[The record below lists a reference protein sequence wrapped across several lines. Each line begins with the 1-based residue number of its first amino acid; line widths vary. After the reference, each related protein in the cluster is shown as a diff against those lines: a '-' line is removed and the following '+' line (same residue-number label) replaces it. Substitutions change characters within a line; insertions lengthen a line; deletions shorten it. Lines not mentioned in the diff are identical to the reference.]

1 MEAVKIEPFMGVAHK
16 NIALIREHLDKLDT
30 AIGSIPADGF
40 ADQQKLMNFVNTLAA
55 VEYLFRKAFPAMEKE
70 LTCL

>member
-1 MEAVKIEPFMGVAHK
+1 MGTMITEPFMQVAHK
-16 NIALIREHLDKLDT
+16 NIALIRKHLDELDT
-30 AIGSIPADGF
+30 VIGSIPADKA

-55 VEYLFRKAFPAMEKE
+55 VEYLFRNAFPAMEKE

>member
-1 MEAVKIEPFMGVAHK
+1 MEAVKTEPFMQVAHK

-30 AIGSIPADGF
+30 AIGNIPADGF